1 MADPTYIDS
10 GTGVLVDG
18 DAWVALST
26 SSPAGNPMASDAS
39 AVVFESTTGTNNWS
53 QYMDLFIVWFA
64 RVNASVQASN
74 PKMVLNDD
82 TATSY
87 RYQRFYGAGSTP
99 FASQGAYTGFAILG
113 YVTGA
118 SESDTDM
125 AASGITNIKDINS
138 GKSKTIMSHWSS
150 DTDGDG
156 KAGVY
161 TTLWANQQP
170 VNKISIQTE
179 SDEFIADSRFDLFGV
194 LPRMVQPG
202 AVD

>member
-64 RVNASVQASN
+64 RVNTSVQASN

-87 RYQRFYGAGSTP
+87 RYQRF
-99 FASQGAYTGFAILG
+99 
-113 YVTGA
+113 
-118 SESDTDM
+118 
-125 AASGITNIKDINS
+125 
-138 GKSKTIMSHWSS
+138 
-150 DTDGDG
+150 
-156 KAGVY
+156 
-161 TTLWANQQP
+161 
-170 VNKISIQTE
+170 
-179 SDEFIADSRFDLFGV
+179 
-194 LPRMVQPG
+194 
-202 AVD
+202 